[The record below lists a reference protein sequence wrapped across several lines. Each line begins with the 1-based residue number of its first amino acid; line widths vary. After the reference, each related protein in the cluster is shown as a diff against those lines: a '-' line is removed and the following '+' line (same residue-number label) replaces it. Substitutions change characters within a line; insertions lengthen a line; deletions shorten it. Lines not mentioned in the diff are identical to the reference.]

1 MANWASEERQERA
14 AFRETNLTPLID
26 VSLVLVVILLLATPL
41 AFESSILV
49 RNTSSS
55 GAQAPVKKKMT
66 QVELLVLDDS
76 QVRVNRSL
84 VERADLADVLRPML
98 AENPSSRVVI
108 RCEDGVSHGA
118 FVNVLDQA
126 KVSGA
131 VELAVMGK

>member
-1 MANWASEERQERA
+1 
-14 AFRETNLTPLID
+14 
-26 VSLVLVVILLLATPL
+26 
-41 AFESSILV
+41 
-49 RNTSSS
+49 
-55 GAQAPVKKKMT
+55 MT

>member
-1 MANWASEERQERA
+1 MMKRSHESDT
-14 AFRETNLTPLID
+14 FKETNMTPLID

-41 AFESSILV
+41 AMESSILV

-55 GAQAPVKKKMT
+55 GASAPVKKKTT
-66 QVELLVLDDS
+66 QVELQVLDDTM
-76 QVRVNRSL
+76 VRVNRSM
-84 VERADLADVLRPML
+84 VERADLTRFLRPL
-98 AENPSSRVVI
+98 LDENPTTRVVI

-131 VELAVMGK
+131 SELAVMGK

>member
-55 GAQAPVKKKMT
+55 GAQAPVKKKTT

>member
-1 MANWASEERQERA
+1 MAGWTQDRQDRA

-55 GAQAPVKKKMT
+55 GARAEVKKKTT
-66 QVELLVLDDS
+66 QVELLVLDDTM
-76 QVRVNRSL
+76 VRVNRSM
-84 VERADLADVLRPML
+84 VERADLSDILRPML
-98 AENPSSRVVI
+98 EDNPSSRVVI